1 MNSRSRLA
9 FVLLLISVTLILVSS
24 NNLDDK
30 EYTPGPVTYNA
41 RSVIV
46 GGNPILIFSGSIHYP
61 RSTPEMWP
69 DIIRMAKE
77 GGLNTIATYVFW
89 NAHEPVQG
97 QFNFTGNN
105 DLVKFI
111 KLIAANNMYVVLR
124 LGPFIQAEWNLGGL
138 PFWLREVPN
147 IVFRSYNEPY
157 MRHMKRYIEFIVN
170 MMKAEKLFAPQG
182 GPIIMAQVENEYN
195 HVQESYKEKGT
206 QYVKWAADIS
216 TAMYSGVPWIMC
228 KQKDAPSNVIST
240 CNGRHCAD
248 TFGGPNGPDKPS
260 LWTENWTAQ
269 YRVFGDPPSQRAAE
283 DIAFSVARFFM
294 NNGSMTNYYMYH
306 GGTNFARTSSSF
318 ATTRYYD
325 EAPLDEF
332 GLIREPKWS
341 HLRDLHKTLRMVKKP
356 FLLGTRKV
364 QDINQFVQIVTYEK
378 PESKLCAAF
387 LSNKHKKVHRT
398 VDFRGKQYFLS
409 RRSVIILPDC
419 KNVVFNTELITSQ
432 HNSRTFVPSKKA
444 NNFKWESYR
453 ESIPT
458 FNDLPVQ
465 SKTPLE
471 LTSMTKDTTDYMW
484 YGTSLNLDKDDL
496 PMRSDIMPVIRIQS
510 LGDALL
516 TFVNGQYIG
525 FGHGSFIEKTFTF
538 SRPVSL
544 KLGVNQISILAMT
557 VGLPNSGAYMEKR
570 FSGIRAVMLQ
580 GMSSGTLDITLN
592 QWGHKVG
599 SEGELL
605 RLFTEEGSKKVKWTP
620 VGGPGTPITWYKTH
634 FNAPDGNNP
643 IAIKMERMG
652 KGFVWV
658 NGHNIGRY
666 WENYRSPLGAPSQT
680 EYHIPRSFIKPKNNL
695 LVVYEESGGSIDGV
709 VINTV
714 HRDIICSSMLEDYPP
729 SVDSWKMD
737 NGVLKPVGE
746 KPKLTAR
753 LVCDPDK
760 VIKEIQFVSFGNPWG
775 SCGSYMQGTCQA
787 PNANKV
793 VEKACMG
800 KNSCKVPLDRATLG
814 EPTGDKSCAQ
824 EKVKKLSIQ
833 VRCGKKKDI

>member
-1 MNSRSRLA
+1 MDSRTRLG
-9 FVLLLISVTLILVSS
+9 FMLLLIVTTLMFVSS
-24 NNLDDK
+24 DIDDN
-30 EYTPGPVTYNA
+30 EYTPGRVTYNSK
-41 RSVIV
+41 SVIV

-61 RSTPEMWP
+61 RSTPDMWP
-69 DIIRMAKE
+69 DIIRLAKE

-89 NAHEPVQG
+89 NVHEPVQG
-97 QFNFTGNN
+97 QLNFTGNN

-111 KLIAANNMYVVLR
+111 KLIAANKMYVVLR
-124 LGPFIQAEWNLGGL
+124 IGPFIQAEWNLGGL

-157 MRHMKRYIEFIVN
+157 MIHMKRYIELIVN

-195 HVQESYKEKGT
+195 HVQETYKEKGT
-206 QYVKWAADIS
+206 QYVKWAADTS
-216 TAMYSGVPWIMC
+216 TALYPDVPWIMC

-306 GGTNFARTSSSF
+306 GGTNFGRSSSSF

-325 EAPLDEF
+325 EAPIDEF

-341 HLRDLHKTLRMVKKP
+341 HLKDLHKTLRLTKKP

-387 LSNKHKKVHRT
+387 LSNRHKKVHRT
-398 VDFRGKQYFLS
+398 VDFRGKQYFLA
-409 RRSVIILPDC
+409 RRSVTILPDC

-432 HNSRTFVPSKKA
+432 HNARNFVPSKRA
-444 NNFKWESYR
+444 NPFKWESYR

-458 FNDLPVQ
+458 VNDLPVQ

-471 LTSMTKDTTDYMW
+471 LTAMTKDTTDYMW
-484 YGTSLNLDKDDL
+484 YGTSLTLDKDDL
-496 PMRSDIMPVIRIQS
+496 PMRQDIMPVIRIQS

-525 FGHGSFIEKTFTF
+525 FGHGSFIEKSFTF
-538 SRPVSL
+538 SKPVSL
-544 KLGVNQISILAMT
+544 KLGVNQIMILAMT

-580 GMSSGTLDITLN
+580 GMNSGTLDITLN
-592 QWGHKVG
+592 QWNHKVG
-599 SEGELL
+599 VEGESL

-620 VGGPGTPITWYKTH
+620 ASGPGTPITWYKTR
-634 FNAPDGNNP
+634 FNAPEGTNP
-643 IAIKMERMG
+643 VAIKMERMG
-652 KGFVWV
+652 KGVVWV
-658 NGHNIGRY
+658 NGLNIGRY

-680 EYHIPRSFIKPKNNL
+680 EYHIPRSYLKPKDNL
-695 LVVYEESGGSIDGV
+695 LVVYEESSGSIDGV
-709 VINTV
+709 VIHTV
-714 HRDIICSSMLEDYPP
+714 NRDIICSYMYEDYPP
-729 SVDSWKMD
+729 NLDSWKLD
-737 NGVLKPVGE
+737 NDVLKPVGD
-746 KPKLTAR
+746 KPKPGAQLK
-753 LVCDPDK
+753 CDPDK
-760 VIKEIQFVSFGNPWG
+760 FIKEIQFASFGNPWG
-775 SCGSYMQGTCQA
+775 SCGTYMQGTCQS
-787 PNANKV
+787 PNAKKA
-793 VEKACMG
+793 VEKACLG
-800 KNSCKVPLDRATLG
+800 KNSCRVPLERSVLG
-814 EPTGDKSCAQ
+814 EPTGDGSCAQ
-824 EKVKKLSIQ
+824 EKVKRLAIQ
-833 VRCGKKKDI
+833 VRCGKKNEI

>member
-1 MNSRSRLA
+1 MVSRTRSA
-9 FVLLLISVTLILVSS
+9 FVLLLIAITLIFVSS
-24 NNLDDK
+24 DIDDN

-41 RSVIV
+41 KSIIV
-46 GGNPILIFSGSIHYP
+46 GGNPILIFSGSVHYP

-69 DIIRMAKE
+69 DIIRLAKE

-89 NAHEPVQG
+89 NAHEPHQG
-97 QFNFTGNN
+97 HFNFTGNY

-147 IVFRSYNEPY
+147 IVFRTYNEAY

-170 MMKAEKLFAPQG
+170 MMKTEKLFAPQG
-182 GPIIMAQVENEYN
+182 GPIILAQVENEYN
-195 HVQESYKEKGT
+195 HVQESYKEQGI
-206 QYVKWAADIS
+206 QYVKWAADTS
-216 TAMYSGVPWIMC
+216 TALYSGVPWIMC
-228 KQKDAPSNVIST
+228 KQKDAPPNVIST

-306 GGTNFARTSSSF
+306 GGTNFGRSSSTYT
-318 ATTRYYD
+318 TTRYYD

-341 HLRDLHKTLRMVKKP
+341 HLRDLHKTLRLTKKP
-356 FLLGTRKV
+356 FLCGTRKV
-364 QDINQFVQIVTYEK
+364 QDINQYVQIVTYEK
-378 PESKLCAAF
+378 PESRLCAAF
-387 LSNKHKKVHRT
+387 LSNRHKKVHRT
-398 VDFRGKQYFLS
+398 VDFRGKQYFLA
-409 RRSVIILPDC
+409 RRSVTILPDC
-419 KNVVFNTELITSQ
+419 KNLVFNTELITSQ
-432 HNSRTFVPSKKA
+432 HNSRNFIPSKKA

-458 FNDLPVQ
+458 INDLPVQ

-516 TFVNGQYIG
+516 TFVNGQYVG
-525 FGHGSFIEKTFTF
+525 FGHGSFIEKPFTF

-544 KLGVNQISILAMT
+544 KLGVNHISVLAMT
-557 VGLPNSGAYMEKR
+557 VGLPNNGAYMEKR

-580 GMSSGTLDITLN
+580 GMNSGTLDITLN

-599 SEGELL
+599 VEGESLQ
-605 RLFTEEGSKKVKWTP
+605 LFTEEGSKKVKWAP
-620 VGGPGTPITWYKTH
+620 AGGPGTPITWYKTN
-634 FNAPDGNNP
+634 FNAPEGNNP
-643 IAIKMERMG
+643 VAIKMERMG
-652 KGFVWV
+652 KGVIWV
-658 NGHNIGRY
+658 NGYNIGRY

-680 EYHIPRSFIKPKNNL
+680 EYHIPRSYLKPRDNL
-695 LVVYEESGGSIDGV
+695 LVVYEESSGTIDGV
-709 VINTV
+709 AINTV
-714 HRDIICSSMLEDYPP
+714 NRDIICSFMCDDYPP
-729 SVDSWKMD
+729 NLDSWKMEND
-737 NGVLKPVGE
+737 VLKPVVE
-746 KPKLTAR
+746 KPRPEAR
-753 LVCDPDK
+753 LVCDSDK
-760 VIKEIQFVSFGNPWG
+760 FIKEIQFVSYGNPWG
-775 SCGSYMQGTCQA
+775 SCGNYMQGTCQA
-787 PNANKV
+787 SNAKKV
-793 VEKACMG
+793 VEKACLG
-800 KNSCKVPLDRATLG
+800 KNSCSVPLDKAILG
-814 EPTGDKSCAQ
+814 DPTGDASCSQ
-824 EKVKKLSIQ
+824 EKVKTLAIQ